1 MLGTRTKN
9 TNVGNVTN
17 PGKAANGTD
26 YQYISRKFDI
36 VYINISVLKI
46 L

>member
-1 MLGTRTKN
+1 MLGALQKD

-17 PGKAANGTD
+17 PGKAVNGTD

-36 VYINISVLKI
+36 VFINISVLKI

>member
-1 MLGTRTKN
+1 MLGTWLKKTI
-9 TNVGNVTN
+9 VGNATN
-17 PGKAANGTD
+17 PGKDANGTD

-36 VYINISVLKI
+36 VFINISVLKI